1 MELVN
6 IYENTAWLYD
16 YDNRDNLIVDI
27 PFYKEYALKTEG
39 EVLELG
45 CGTGRVALKLAED
58 GFKVTGLDL
67 SDNMLKVFNEK
78 LKDLPYRDNITLVNG
93 NMDKFDLMKKFELI
107 IAPFRAFQA
116 LTEEEDVVGCLNC
129 IREHLSDKGLFII
142 NVFRPYKELDETWCY
157 DEVIQWET
165 IDDNTGD
172 KIVKKHWGDKIDT
185 INQIIFPHFAFEIT
199 DNDGNMRRV
208 EEHLKLKYY
217 YYNQIAKYIEDAGL
231 SIVEKYGWY
240 DKSSIED
247 GRELIFVCKKI

>member
-1 MELVN
+1 MESGN

-27 PFYKEYALKTEG
+27 PFYKEYALKTGG

-58 GFKVTGLDL
+58 GFRVTGLDL

-78 LKDLPYRDNITLVNG
+78 LKDLPYRNNITLVNG
-93 NMDKFDLMKKFELI
+93 NMAKFDLRKKFELI

-116 LTEEEDVVGCLNC
+116 LTEEEDIGGCLNC
-129 IREHLSDKGLFII
+129 IREHLSDKGFFII
-142 NVFRPYKELDETWCY
+142 NVFRPYKELDKTWCY
-157 DEVIQWET
+157 DEVVQWET
-165 IDDNTGD
+165 IDDNTGN

-185 INQIIFPHFAFEIT
+185 INQIIYPHFAFEIT
-199 DNDGNMRRV
+199 DANGNIKRV

-217 YYNQIAKYIEDAGL
+217 YYDQITKYIKDAGL
-231 SIVEKYGWY
+231 SIVEEYGWY